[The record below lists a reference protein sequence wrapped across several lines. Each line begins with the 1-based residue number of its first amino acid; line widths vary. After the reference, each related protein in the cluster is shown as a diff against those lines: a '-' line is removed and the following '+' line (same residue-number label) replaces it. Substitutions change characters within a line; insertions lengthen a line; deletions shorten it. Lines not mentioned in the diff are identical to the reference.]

1 MLAAMIEL
9 YNFQP
14 AYGLPS
20 ASPFVLKV
28 ETYLRMTGIPF
39 KTVIKNDPRKA
50 PKQKLPVILDEGQEI
65 PDSGAIIAHLKK
77 KHGDKLDEKL
87 DASQRGVAH
96 AVRRM
101 LEESAY
107 FVMVYARWVYPPG
120 WKITR
125 EVFFGKMPA
134 LLRAFLPGMIQKN
147 IKKTLHGQ
155 GIGRHSHEEIM
166 AFGKADLDALSQILG
181 DKPYLLGNEPTSIDA
196 VGYGFL
202 AQVMYTPFEDE
213 VVTYAKTLK
222 NLLAYTNRMR
232 DRYYP
237 PAETTT
243 TTTTKAAVATAAP

>member
-1 MLAAMIEL
+1 MIEL

-39 KTVIKNDPRKA
+39 KMVVKNDPRKA
-50 PKQKLPVILDEGQEI
+50 PKQKLPVILDEGREI

-77 KHGDKLDEKL
+77 KYGDPLDEKL
-87 DASQRGVAH
+87 DARQRGIAH

-101 LEESAY
+101 LEESTY
-107 FVMVYARWVYPPG
+107 FVFVYARWVHAPG
-120 WKITR
+120 WAITR

-134 LLRAFLPGMIQKN
+134 LVRAFLPGMLQKN

-155 GIGRHSHEEIM
+155 GTGRHTHDEIM
-166 AFGKADLDALSQILG
+166 ALGKADLDAFSQILG
-181 DKPYLLGNEPTSIDA
+181 DSAYLLGNEPTSIDA
-196 VGYGFL
+196 VGYGFM
-202 AQVMYTPFEDE
+202 AQLMYTPFEDE

-222 NLLAYTNRMR
+222 NVVAYTNRIR
-232 DRYYP
+232 DRYYAP
-237 PAETTT
+237 TEA
-243 TTTTKAAVATAAP
+243 KAATSAQTASA